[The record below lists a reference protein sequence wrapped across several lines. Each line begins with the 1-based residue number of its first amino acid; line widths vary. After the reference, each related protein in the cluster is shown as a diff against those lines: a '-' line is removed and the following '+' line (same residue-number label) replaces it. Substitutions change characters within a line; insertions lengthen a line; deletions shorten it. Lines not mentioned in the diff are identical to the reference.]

1 MNKKQFYE
9 RIKDIL
15 TYTGIALAVI
25 AGIAYLI
32 IIYILVFGFN
42 IHYNREQL
50 VAFLLLGGA
59 VGVLINI
66 AMRIQGIDFAKLT
79 PTAKQVMEEL
89 TKLSG
94 ISDDVKIR
102 PMWVMFVTTILK
114 DIIVKGGTIG
124 LSLYFVIDIAYQGLG
139 EEKYFYLAFANL
151 LLYFGLGL
159 LSMSKA
165 YDYYLESHIPYMKQK
180 IKKLELNNKKEGID
194 EDERIDIGVRTTNQ
208 SD

>member
-94 ISDDVKIR
+94 ISDNVKIR

-124 LSLYFVIDIAYQGLG
+124 LSLYFVIDISYQGLG

-180 IKKLELNNKKEGID
+180 IKKLELNNKKEGI
-194 EDERIDIGVRTTNQ
+194 EENERIDIGVRTTNQ

>member
-9 RIKDIL
+9 RIKDVL

-124 LSLYFVIDIAYQGLG
+124 LSLYFVIDISYQGLG

-180 IKKLELNNKKEGID
+180 IKKLELNNKKERID
-194 EDERIDIGVRTTNQ
+194 EDERVDIGVRTTNQ

>member
-9 RIKDIL
+9 HIKDVL

-94 ISDDVKIR
+94 ISDNVKIR

-114 DIIVKGGTIG
+114 DIIVKGGSIG
-124 LSLYFVIDIAYQGLG
+124 FSLYFVIDIAYQGLG

-180 IKKLELNNKKEGID
+180 IKKLELNNKKEGI
-194 EDERIDIGVRTTNQ
+194 EENERIDIGVRTTNQ

>member
-9 RIKDIL
+9 RIKDVL

-79 PTAKQVMEEL
+79 PKAKQVMEEL

-94 ISDDVKIR
+94 SSDDVKIR

-124 LSLYFVIDIAYQGLG
+124 LSLYFVIDISYQGLG

-180 IKKLELNNKKEGID
+180 IKKLELNNKKERID
-194 EDERIDIGVRTTNQ
+194 EDERVDIGVRTTNQ

>member
-59 VGVLINI
+59 IGVLINI

-79 PTAKQVMEEL
+79 PTAKQAIDEL

-94 ISDDVKIR
+94 VSDDVKIR
-102 PMWVMFVTTILK
+102 PMWVMFVITILK
-114 DIIVKGGTIG
+114 DIIVKGGSIG
-124 LSLYFVIDIAYQGLG
+124 LSLYFVIDISYQGLG

-180 IKKLELNNKKEGID
+180 IKKLKLNNKKEGID